1 MLWKLAVYWS
11 YELQIFSPV
20 FLKFWLFFSYMEYL
34 YLYKIKFCFCCCS
47 APKSCPNFCDHMDCN
62 MPGFPV
68 LHCLPESAQI
78 HVHWVSDSIQPPHPL
93 PLSSPFAFNLS
104 QYQDLFQWVG
114 SSHQVAKLLAL
125 QLQSFQWIFRVYFLW
140 DWLVGSLWSPR
151 DSQESSPAPQF
162 KSISSLGLS
171 FLYGPTLTSVHD
183 YWNNHIFD
191 YVDLCQQSDISAF

>member
-47 APKSCPNFCDHMDCN
+47 APKSCLTLCDHMNCN

-104 QYQDLFQWVG
+104 QHQGLFQWVALSIRWPKCWSFSFSISPSNEYSG
-114 SSHQVAKLLAL
+114 LISFRINWFELLA
-125 QLQSFQWIFRVYFLW
+125 V
-140 DWLVGSLWSPR
+140 
-151 DSQESSPAPQF
+151 QETF
-162 KSISSLGLS
+162 KSLLQHHNSK
-171 FLYGPTLTSVHD
+171 TSV
-183 YWNNHIFD
+183 FR
-191 YVDLCQQSDISAF
+191 CSALFLVQLFHPYMTLEKP